1 MLAKSR
7 LNSKEVLV
15 SRTLIDSNVS
25 HDKFALTNNVLKEFF
40 DVEEEIKILMINK
53 SLNYIYKQW
62 YLIAWSVEKVQTQK
76 L

>member
-62 YLIAWSVEKVQTQK
+62 YLIA
-76 L
+76 